1 MHEYDVV
8 KSRAGLFTMQHK
20 AVVRLAGADAGALVE
35 RLLCGDVRRLP
46 VGQERFSPMLNYQ
59 GGIMDAVQALHPS
72 PERYWLILNRV
83 CHEKDLRHI
92 RREAEG
98 NVEIFD
104 LDGEVSLLLLLGPA
118 AAGFLGS
125 EPAEG
130 ELIIETDVCGVRCMS
145 CRMPRLGVDGFFLVC
160 AAQDEDRLIAAMNA
174 ENVPLCAP
182 DVLDVFMLEAGM
194 PSYGREMDDTLNP
207 LETGL
212 KSRVNLNRP
221 GFVGREA
228 LVAAG
233 EPRRTLIGLVLDKFG
248 AGYNMPLVH
257 RDKYVGYITSARY
270 CPGIEGYAALA
281 LIETPYQDV
290 GRKLKV
296 ETPDG
301 MIDAV
306 VAKLP
311 LQKETEEEAGEL

>member
-8 KSRAGLFTMQHK
+8 KNRAGLFAMQHK
-20 AVVRLAGADAGALVE
+20 AMVRLTGADAAALVE

-46 VGQERFSPMLNYQ
+46 VGQERFSPMLNWQ
-59 GGIMDAVQALHPS
+59 GGIMDAVQVLHPS
-72 PERYWLILNRV
+72 PERYWLILNRA
-83 CHEKDLRHI
+83 CREKDLFHI

-98 NVEIFD
+98 NVEVFD
-104 LDGEVSLLLLLGPA
+104 LEGDVSLLLLLGPA
-118 AAGFLGS
+118 AVGFLEN

-130 ELIIETDVCGVRCMS
+130 ELIVETDVCGVRCMT

-160 AAQDEDRLIAAMNA
+160 AASDEVRLIAALNEA
-174 ENVPLCAP
+174 DVPLCAP

-212 KSRVNLNRP
+212 KSRVMLSRP

-233 EPRRTLIGLVLDKFG
+233 EPRRTLIGLVLDQYG

-270 CPGIEGYAALA
+270 CPGIGGYAALA
-281 LIETPYQDV
+281 LIETPYQEV
-290 GRKLKV
+290 GRRLKV

-301 MIDAV
+301 MIHAV

-311 LQKETEEEAGEL
+311 LQKQPEEEAGEQ

>member
-8 KSRAGLFTMQHK
+8 KNRAGLFAMQHK
-20 AVVRLAGADAGALVE
+20 ALVRLTGPDAGALVE
-35 RLLCGDVRRLP
+35 TLLCGDVRRLP
-46 VGQERFSPMLNYQ
+46 VGQERFSPMLNLQ
-59 GGIMDAVQALHPS
+59 GGIMDAVQVLHPS
-72 PERYWLILNRV
+72 PERYWLILNRS
-83 CHEKDLRHI
+83 CREKDLRHI

-160 AAQDEDRLIAAMNA
+160 TAQDEDRLIAALNA

-281 LIETPYQDV
+281 LIETPYQEV

-296 ETPDG
+296 ETPGG
-301 MIDAV
+301 MISAV

-311 LQKETEEEAGEL
+311 LQKEEPEEAAEA

>member
-1 MHEYDVV
+1 MHEYDVI
-8 KSRAGLFTMQHK
+8 KSHAGLFAMQHK
-20 AVVRLAGADAGALVE
+20 SVVRLVGADAGKLVE
-35 RLLCGDVRRLP
+35 RLLYGDVRALP

-59 GGIMDAVQALHPS
+59 GGIMDAVQVLYPS
-72 PERYWLILNRV
+72 PERYWLILNRP
-83 CHEKDLRHI
+83 CHDKDLRHI

-98 NVEIFD
+98 DAEVFD
-104 LDGEVSLLLLLGPA
+104 LDGDVALMLLLGPD
-118 AAGFLGS
+118 AAGMLAD

-130 ELIIETDVCGVRCMS
+130 ELIVETDVCGVRCMT
-145 CRMPRLGVDGFFLVC
+145 CRMPRLGVDGFFLIC
-160 AAQDEDRLIAAMNA
+160 PAHQEDALIAGLAGRG
-174 ENVPLCAP
+174 VPLCAP
-182 DVLDVFMLEAGM
+182 DVLDIFMLEAGM

-207 LETGL
+207 FETGL
-212 KSRVNLNRP
+212 RTRVCMERR

-233 EPRRTLIGLVLDKFG
+233 EPRRTLIALVLEKFG

-281 LIETPYQDV
+281 LIETPYQEV
-290 GRKLKV
+290 GRRLRV

-311 LQKETEEEAGEL
+311 LEKEPEEEAEE

>member
-1 MHEYDVV
+1 MHEYDIIQN
-8 KSRAGLFTMQHK
+8 RAGLFAMQHK
-20 AVVRLAGADAGALVE
+20 SMVRLTGADAGALVE
-35 RLLCGDVRRLP
+35 RLLCGHVRRLP
-46 VGQERFSPMLNYQ
+46 DGQERFSPMLNYQ
-59 GGIMDAVQALHPS
+59 GGIMDAVQVLHPS
-72 PERYWLILNRV
+72 PERYWLILNRA

-98 NVEIFD
+98 DVDIFD
-104 LDGEVSLLLLLGPA
+104 LDGQASLLLLLGPA
-118 AAGFLGS
+118 AASFLS
-125 EPAEG
+125 TQPAEG
-130 ELIIETDVCGVRCMS
+130 ELIGETDVCGVRCMT

-160 AAQDEDRLIAAMNA
+160 AAAQEEALIAALGA
-174 ENVPLCAP
+174 QNVPLCAP

-212 KSRVNLNRP
+212 KSRVELNRP
-221 GFVGREA
+221 GFIGREA

-233 EPRRTLIGLVLDKFG
+233 EPRRTLIGLVLEKYG

-281 LIETPYQDV
+281 LIETPYQEA

-301 MIDAV
+301 LISAV

-311 LQKETEEEAGEL
+311 LEKEKEEATEE

>member
-8 KSRAGLFTMQHK
+8 KNRAGLFAMQHK
-20 AVVRLAGADAGALVE
+20 SLVRLTGADAGALVE
-35 RLLCGDVRRLP
+35 RLLCGDVCNLP

-72 PERYWLILNRV
+72 PERYWLILNRP
-83 CHEKDLRHI
+83 CREKDLRHI

-98 NVEIFD
+98 DVEIFD
-104 LDGEVSLLLLLGPA
+104 LEGQVALLLLLGPA
-118 AAGFLGS
+118 ASGFLS
-125 EPAEG
+125 EEPAEG
-130 ELIIETDVCGVRCMS
+130 ELIVETDVCGVRCMT

-160 AAQDEDRLIAAMNA
+160 SAPDEAKLIAALH
-174 ENVPLCAP
+174 EQNVPLCAP

-194 PSYGREMDDTLNP
+194 PAYGREMDDTLNP

-212 KSRVNLNRP
+212 KSRVSLNRP

-233 EPRRTLIGLVLDKFG
+233 EPRRTLIGLALSQYG

-270 CPGIEGYAALA
+270 CPGIGSYAALA
-281 LIETPYQDV
+281 LVETPYQDV
-290 GRKLKV
+290 GRRLKV
-296 ETPDG
+296 ETPNG
-301 MIDAV
+301 LIDAV

-311 LQKETEEEAGEL
+311 LEKEPEEEEAL

>member
-8 KSRAGLFTMQHK
+8 TKRAGLFAMQHK
-20 AVVRLAGADAGALVE
+20 SMVRFTGADAGALVE
-35 RLLCGDVRRLP
+35 RLLCGDVRQLP
-46 VGQERFSPMLNYQ
+46 VGQERFSPMLNLQ
-59 GGIMDAVQALHPS
+59 GGIMDAVQVLHPS
-72 PERYWLILNRV
+72 PERYWLILNRA
-83 CHEKDLRHI
+83 CREKDLRHI
-92 RREAEG
+92 RRQAEG
-98 NVEIFD
+98 DVNVDD
-104 LDGEVSLLLLLGPA
+104 LEGQAALFLLLGPA
-118 AAGFLGS
+118 ASGFLGA

-130 ELIIETDVCGVRCMS
+130 ELIVEADVCGVRCMT

-160 AAQDEDRLIAAMNA
+160 SAPDEERLIAAVK
-174 ENVPLCAP
+174 EQGVPLCAP

-212 KSRVNLNRP
+212 KTRVRMDRR

-233 EPRRTLIGLVLDKFG
+233 EPRRTLIGLVLSQYG
-248 AGYNMPLVH
+248 AGYNMPVVH
-257 RDKYVGYITSARY
+257 REKYVGYITSARY

-281 LIETPYQDV
+281 LVETPYQDA
-290 GRKLKV
+290 GRKLRV

-301 MIDAV
+301 LIDAV
-306 VAKLP
+306 VTRLP
-311 LQKETEEEAGEL
+311 LEKKQEEPEETD